1 MKILIVEDEIPAQ
14 EELIRILQKHFPDIE
29 IAGVTESVRTT
40 AEWLTSH
47 SPDLIFMDIQLS
59 DGSCF
64 DIFRRMEIRTPVIFT
79 TAYDQYALDAFKVN
93 SIDYLLKPIDEDGL
107 IAAVGKLNYRYDRI
121 RDLVSAYFAPA
132 GRYKSRIS
140 AKCGDTYKSLSMDDI
155 AYFISEDGITF
166 AVSNSGEKRI
176 VDYTIES
183 LEPLLDPKSFFR
195 ITRGCLASIGSI
207 EKASRYF
214 SGRLEIVLKD
224 STRLV
229 LSRARVQD
237 FLRWMDDK

>member
-1 MKILIVEDEIPAQ
+1 
-14 EELIRILQKHFPDIE
+14 
-29 IAGVTESVRTT
+29 
-40 AEWLTSH
+40 
-47 SPDLIFMDIQLS
+47 MDIQLS

-140 AKCGDTYKSLSMDDI
+140 AKCGDTYKSLSIDDI

-166 AVSNSGEKRI
+166 AVSSSGEKRI

-214 SGRLEIVLKD
+214 SGMSNSIVMLRLPVSKTFAKHFKIFFGPTINMGLQDIREQD
-224 STRLV
+224 SQLAPWTMWTASFDGLHAAGWIG
-229 LSRARVQD
+229 LAAG
-237 FLRWMDDK
+237 LRF